1 MTSTPPV
8 MHMGHTTYTQ
18 AKHLYAYNTKIKNKR
33 KQNPLLCVLVISGH
47 YTENRTVFLL
57 DSNFSYNILKEA
69 CLGLI
74 FGSILV
80 VWKAFGTPKTN
91 TQRENMAECQCH
103 LPHVPLMGDWHW
115 SWASHL
121 ASLPDLS
128 LLNGNKGN
136 KGGVTASIA
145 PRSES
150 LVLQEEFRLRN
161 LSYDWGLGPFTLL
174 LSSTLCLLSF
184 ENLDSP
190 FIAVS

>member
-18 AKHLYAYNTKIKNKR
+18 AKHLYAYNTKIKSKR

-57 DSNFSYNILKEA
+57 DSNFSYKHSEG
-69 CLGLI
+69 GL
-74 FGSILV
+74 FGSNLWEHPGSMKSI
-80 VWKAFGTPKTN
+80 WDSKNKHT
-91 TQRENMAECQCH
+91 ENMAECQCH

-161 LSYDWGLGPFTLL
+161 LSYDWGLGLFTLL